1 MTFGKFATIVI
12 LLACTL
18 LTSLNPVNGGCTEQ
32 DKNEILNLCKDNVKR
47 GAPVVT
53 LPLDCPCCVKA
64 KKVKDML
71 CILQWMTFPEKRIY
85 DENKIIRLQWWCKV
99 NQV

>member
-64 KKVKDML
+64 KKGQGHAVHPPMDD
-71 CILQWMTFPEKRIY
+71 ISREE
-85 DENKIIRLQWWCKV
+85 DIR
-99 NQV
+99 